1 MLRDLGLAVD
11 AAGKAGRAGPPP
23 RMVSRRGDLVRAR
36 VLLGPRRSREQQAD
50 PQASRVRRLRERDA
64 VFQRLGCRAALP
76 SLSGVV

>member
-36 VLLGPRRSREQQAD
+36 DGLGRDA
-50 PQASRVRRLRERDA
+50 ERDA
-64 VFQRLGCRAALP
+64 AA
-76 SLSGVV
+76 SVYS